1 MVDMEMAMNN
11 NAASVLA
18 FAILIFPLSYVTNHD
33 VSGLA
38 MALTMGGACLLAF
51 AVLATSKA

>member
-1 MVDMEMAMNN
+1 MNN
-11 NAASVLA
+11 NAATVLA
-18 FAILIFPLSYVTNHD
+18 WAMLVFPLMYVTSHD

-51 AVLATSKA
+51 ALLATSKD

>member
-1 MVDMEMAMNN
+1 MNN
-11 NAASVLA
+11 NAATVLA